1 MTLCDMAP
9 YLLFGFL
16 AAGILSVA
24 ISPKTVEK
32 HLGEKGFVSVFKAA
46 LFGVPLPLCSC
57 SVIPVTVSMKK
68 SGASN
73 GAATAFLTSTP
84 QTGIDSV
91 FVTFSLLG
99 PVFAIFRP
107 VIALITGIIAG
118 FWVDL
123 TDNNKKTVP
132 NNTTEEK
139 CEHSCCSAKKE
150 KTPNKILQIL
160 RYGFITIP
168 GDVAKPLLLGIF
180 IAGIISAIIPDD
192 FFASKLGTGFLPMIV
207 MMAIGIPMYVC
218 STASVPIAAAL
229 ILKGISPGAAF
240 VFLITGAATN
250 AAGIMTIYKILGKK
264 VAVIYLTTVVISALI
279 SGFLLNFIFK
289 FVKKQG
295 WHATNSGWMLPQSVK
310 IASAIVLL
318 IILGYSIFLLHQV
331 NGKKCSS
338 H

>member
-1 MTLCDMAP
+1 MAP

-16 AAGILSVA
+16 ASGILSSAV
-24 ISPKTVEK
+24 STETVKK
-32 HLGEKGFVSVFKAA
+32 HLGKKGFWSVFKAA

-57 SVIPVTVSMKK
+57 SVIPVTVSLKK

-84 QTGIDSV
+84 QTGVDSI

-107 VIALITGIIAG
+107 VIALITGIITG
-118 FWVDL
+118 LLVNF
-123 TDNNKKTVP
+123 TD
-132 NNTTEEK
+132 
-139 CEHSCCSAKKE
+139 KE
-150 KTPNKILQIL
+150 KTSPHNDPEKVKCEQCCGSAKTTKPPNKFLQVL

-168 GDVAKPLLLGIF
+168 GDVSKPLLLGIF
-180 IAGIISAIIPDD
+180 IAGIISALVPND
-192 FFASKLGTGFLPMIV
+192 FFASNLGSGFLPMLI

-250 AAGIMTIYKILGKK
+250 AAGIMAIWKVLGKR
-264 VAVIYLTTVVISALI
+264 VAIIYLTTVAASALI
-279 SGFLLNFIFK
+279 SGYLLNFIFK
-289 FVKKQG
+289 FVTQHDGYAIKG
-295 WHATNSGWMLPQSVK
+295 AGMMPDSVK
-310 IASAIVLL
+310 VTSAILL
-318 IILGYSIFLLHQV
+318 IIILGYSIFSLRKIV
-331 NGKKCSS
+331 
-338 H
+338 